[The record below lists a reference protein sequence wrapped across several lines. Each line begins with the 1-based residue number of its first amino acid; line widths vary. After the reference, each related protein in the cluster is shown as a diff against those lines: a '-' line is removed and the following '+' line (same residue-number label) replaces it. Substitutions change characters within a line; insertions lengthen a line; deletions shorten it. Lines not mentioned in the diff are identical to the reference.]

1 MNQRHEQR
9 TIVFLVLGCCL
20 TVCISTYWLVKGFS
34 PLLLLPIGG
43 LLLLL
48 FWLLLRVYNSR
59 NRKLSYFFDAI
70 RNEDTTLSF
79 PETVS
84 DKSLRQLHASLNKL
98 NRQIADIKLRN
109 EQNELFFS
117 QLIEQSATGLMAY
130 DEDGYLTVMNGAAKR
145 FLGVAHLANLRLL
158 EQKNP
163 PLHQAVTQLKT
174 GEKVVVKTVV
184 GNEMLTL
191 SIQAADMQFGVKH
204 HRLLSL
210 QDIRHELEESEIDS
224 WQKLIRVMTHEI
236 MNSIAPITS
245 LSHTLLHFF
254 SKQGQPID
262 PAQLTPATVSDTI
275 EGLTVIEE
283 RGNGLIHFVDN
294 YRKLAKVPQPVF
306 GPLDVKTWVQGFT
319 LLFKPTLEQHAIRFN
334 ASFAQ
339 GIDPIQTD
347 EKLLN
352 QLMINLMTNAIE
364 AVCSKPDGEERCI
377 SMQVHPSTNQ
387 SVLIELT
394 DNGPGIEDELLDKI
408 FVPFFTTKQGGN
420 GIGLSL
426 SRQLARQ
433 LNLKLS
439 VRSQP
444 GAGCTFQ
451 LEL

>member
-1 MNQRHEQR
+1 MNPRHEQR
-9 TIVFLVLGCCL
+9 TIVLLVLGCCL
-20 TVCISTYWLVKGFS
+20 TVCASTYWVAKGMS
-34 PLLLLPIGG
+34 LLILLPAGAILLLLIWFM
-43 LLLLL
+43 LH
-48 FWLLLRVYNSR
+48 VYNSR

-79 PETVS
+79 SETVN
-84 DKSLRQLHASLNKL
+84 DKSLKQLHASLNNL

-109 EQNELFFS
+109 ERNELFFS

-130 DEDGYLTVMNGAAKR
+130 DEEGYLTVMNGAAKR
-145 FLGVAHLANLRLL
+145 FLGVEHLANLRLL
-158 EQKNP
+158 AQKNP
-163 PLHQAVTQLKT
+163 SLHHAVTQLKT
-174 GEKVVVKTVV
+174 GEKIVVKTLV
-184 GNEMLTL
+184 GNEMLSL
-191 SIQAADMQFGVKH
+191 SLQAADIQFGVEH
-204 HRLLSL
+204 YRLLSL
-210 QDIRHELEESEIDS
+210 QDIRHELEETEITS

-306 GPLDVKTWVQGFT
+306 GPLDVKTWMQGFS
-319 LLFKPTLEQHAIRFN
+319 LLFKPTLEQHTIRFN
-334 ASFAQ
+334 ALFVQ
-339 GIDPIQTD
+339 GIDNIQTD
-347 EKLLN
+347 ERLFN

-377 SMQVHPSTNQ
+377 SLQVHDST
-387 SVLIELT
+387 SHTVLIELT

-408 FVPFFTTKQGGN
+408 FVPFFTTKSGGN

-433 LNLKLS
+433 LNIKLS
-439 VRSQP
+439 VHSQP
-444 GAGCTFQ
+444 GEGSTFQ